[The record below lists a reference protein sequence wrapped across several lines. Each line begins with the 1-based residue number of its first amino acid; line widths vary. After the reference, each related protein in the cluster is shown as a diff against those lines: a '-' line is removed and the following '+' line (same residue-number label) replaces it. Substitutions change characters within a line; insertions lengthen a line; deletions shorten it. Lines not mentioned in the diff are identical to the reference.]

1 MRSLLL
7 LFLLAPLTM
16 LGACAP
22 SAAGASSSSPFTI
35 TDANIRVG
43 GSTPF
48 YVEAV
53 WPFASF
59 DIQPKDL
66 SGGLW
71 VPTGVDSEGAV
82 ITTMFSF
89 KDLSVPTGWGLDL
102 LQVKANRRTVQGS
115 RSFDPSTTKQ
125 KVTVLFRITP
135 KPDAVAGPY
144 SFRGSLD
151 YRRGEAQPFR
161 IDFTLVR

>member
-7 LFLLAPLTM
+7 LFLLAPLT
-16 LGACAP
+16 LLAACAP
-22 SAAGASSSSPFTI
+22 SAAGSSSSSPFSI
-35 TDANIRVG
+35 TDTNIRVG
-43 GSTPF
+43 GTKPF

-53 WPFASF
+53 WPFAGF
-59 DIQPKDL
+59 DIQPNDL

-82 ITTMFSF
+82 ITTSFSF
-89 KDLSVPTGWGLDL
+89 KDLSVPTEWGLDL
-102 LQVKANRRTVQGS
+102 LQVKANRQTVQGR
-115 RSFDPSTTKQ
+115 RSFDPNTKKQ
-125 KVTVLFRITP
+125 TVTVLFRITP

-144 SFRGSLD
+144 SFRGDLD
-151 YRRGEAQPFR
+151 YRRGDAQRFR

>member
-7 LFLLAPLTM
+7 LFLLAPLS
-16 LGACAP
+16 LLAACAP
-22 SAAGASSSSPFTI
+22 SAAGASSSNPFSIADTG
-35 TDANIRVG
+35 IRVG
-43 GSTPF
+43 GEAPF
-48 YVEAV
+48 YVEAT

-59 DIQPKDL
+59 DIKAKDL

-82 ITTMFSF
+82 ITTSFSF
-89 KDLSVPTGWGLDL
+89 KDLTVPTGWALDL
-102 LQVKANRRTVQGS
+102 LQVKANRRTVQG
-115 RSFDPSTTKQ
+115 RRDFDPNTSEET
-125 KVTVLFRITP
+125 VTVLFRITP

-144 SFRGSLD
+144 SFRGNLD
-151 YRRGEAQPFR
+151 YRRGKAQPFR